1 MDKHRVAIIGG
12 GIAGLTACLELA
24 HHGYDVTLIEKMPT
38 VGGKIRQVD
47 VHGAGIDSGP
57 TVFTMRWV
65 FDELF
70 QACDCNFE
78 KEVAIQELS
87 VLAKHYWQK
96 DSLNLY
102 ADISKSALAIR
113 DFSGIKQERLFLEF
127 CEVSKKVYNALEK
140 PYIKGKRPS
149 FTSMITKLGLSGT
162 KSLLHIGPFSAL
174 WQSLE
179 QFFPDPRLQQLF
191 GRYSTYCG
199 SSPYLAPATLML
211 IAHVE
216 MLGVWSVKE
225 GMIAIPQTIARLA
238 KNRGAKIITNQT
250 VLRIQTHQNCVQG
263 VELQS
268 GELIP
273 ADSIIFNGDVAA
285 LSTGLLGEQTRLA
298 TPVSSTGRSL
308 SAMTWSMQISKNAF
322 ELSRHNVFFDQ
333 NYDQEFTDIF
343 QRNRLPTHPTVYICA
358 QDRLHSNPDK
368 PLTEP
373 LTELSTQ
380 QLTERLLILVNAP
393 ANGDQPPND
402 KEIAQCEQQV
412 FSLLAQSGLEIY
424 PTTANTIRTT
434 PQMFHQL
441 FPATGGA
448 LYGMATHGW
457 MSSFARPSS
466 KSRIQNL
473 YLAGGSV
480 HPGPGVPMAA
490 LSGRLAAATLMER
503 HALTK

>member
-1 MDKHRVAIIGG
+1 
-12 GIAGLTACLELA
+12 
-24 HHGYDVTLIEKMPT
+24 
-38 VGGKIRQVD
+38 
-47 VHGAGIDSGP
+47 
-57 TVFTMRWV
+57 
-65 FDELF
+65 
-70 QACDCNFE
+70 
-78 KEVAIQELS
+78 
-87 VLAKHYWQK
+87 
-96 DSLNLY
+96 
-102 ADISKSALAIR
+102 
-113 DFSGIKQERLFLEF
+113 
-127 CEVSKKVYNALEK
+127 
-140 PYIKGKRPS
+140 
-149 FTSMITKLGLSGT
+149 
-162 KSLLHIGPFSAL
+162 
-174 WQSLE
+174 
-179 QFFPDPRLQQLF
+179 
-191 GRYSTYCG
+191 
-199 SSPYLAPATLML
+199 ML

-225 GMIAIPQTIARLA
+225 GMIAIPQTSARLA
-238 KNRGAKIITNQT
+238 TNRGAKIITGQT
-250 VLRIQTHQNCVQG
+250 ALRIQTHQNYVQG

-268 GELIP
+268 GEFIP

-298 TPVSSTGRSL
+298 TPVSPTGRSL
-308 SAMTWSMQISKNAF
+308 SAMTWSMQIPKSSF

-343 QRNRLPTHPTVYICA
+343 QQNRLPTHPTVYICA
-358 QDRLHSNPDK
+358 QDRLHGNPDK
-368 PLTEP
+368 P

-466 KSRIQNL
+466 KSAIHNL

-503 HALTK
+503 HALTQ